1 MYNLNIYI
9 YISINNDYMESKS
22 KSNLNEKVIGE
33 LQTKSK
39 SLSNMLPK
47 IYQKE
52 IQTSICELFK
62 NIGILISKNNKNSEK
77 EKQIETNIINLVRAD
92 FIKDYKKE
100 VEFIKNNN
108 NKSKDNS
115 DISQPIENIRILL
128 DNYKGIVNLLSVVFN
143 KDMEIKRFSR
153 SSN

>member
-1 MYNLNIYI
+1 MANKFKNTKGLDSTIIPLTSFN
-9 YISINNDYMESKS
+9 ESKVLS
-22 KSNLNEKVIGE
+22 DKNYKVLE
-33 LQTKSK
+33 D
-39 SLSNMLPK
+39 
-47 IYQKE
+47 
-52 IQTSICELFK
+52 
-62 NIGILISKNNKNSEK
+62 NKNSEK
-77 EKQIETNIINLVRAD
+77 EKQIETNIINLVKAD

>member
-1 MYNLNIYI
+1 
-9 YISINNDYMESKS
+9 MESKS

-52 IQTSICELFK
+52 IQTSICELFR
-62 NIGILISKNNKNSEK
+62 NIEILISKNNKNSEK

-115 DISQPIENIRILL
+115 DISQPIENIKILL

-143 KDMEIKRFSR
+143 KDMEIKKFSR

>member
-1 MYNLNIYI
+1 
-9 YISINNDYMESKS
+9 MESKS

-52 IQTSICELFK
+52 IQTSICELFR
-62 NIGILISKNNKNSEK
+62 NIEILISKNNKNSEK

-108 NKSKDNS
+108 NNKSKDNP
-115 DISQPIENIRILL
+115 DVSQPIENIKILL

-143 KDMEIKRFSR
+143 KDMEIKKFSR

>member
-1 MYNLNIYI
+1 
-9 YISINNDYMESKS
+9 ME
-22 KSNLNEKVIGE
+22 
-33 LQTKSK
+33 
-39 SLSNMLPK
+39 
-47 IYQKE
+47 
-52 IQTSICELFK
+52 
-62 NIGILISKNNKNSEK
+62 ILISKNNKNSEK

-108 NKSKDNS
+108 NNKSKDNP
-115 DISQPIENIRILL
+115 DVSQPIENIKILL